1 MSESVPPMSE
11 AMYYILLSLQQPAH
25 GYGMIQRV
33 KALSAGRV
41 VLGPGTLYGVLNRMK
56 KDGWITLT
64 AEDDRRKIYSITALG
79 QAALQVEYQRI
90 RQMVLDGAG
99 LIKEESI

>member
-33 KALSAGRV
+33 KGLSAGRV

-64 AEDDRRKIYSITALG
+64 AEDDRRKIYSITTLG
-79 QAALQVEYQRI
+79 QAALQAEYQRI

>member
-1 MSESVPPMSE
+1 MPESVPPMSE

-33 KALSAGRV
+33 KELSAGRV

-79 QAALQVEYQRI
+79 QAALQAEYQRI

>member
-1 MSESVPPMSE
+1 
-11 AMYYILLSLQQPAH
+11 
-25 GYGMIQRV
+25 
-33 KALSAGRV
+33 
-41 VLGPGTLYGVLNRMK
+41 MK

-64 AEDDRRKIYSITALG
+64 AEDDRPKIYSITALG
-79 QAALQVEYQRI
+79 QAALQAEYQRI

>member
-1 MSESVPPMSE
+1 
-11 AMYYILLSLQQPAH
+11 
-25 GYGMIQRV
+25 MI
-33 KALSAGRV
+33 KS
-41 VLGPGTLYGVLNRMK
+41 
-56 KDGWITLT
+56 GWIPLT